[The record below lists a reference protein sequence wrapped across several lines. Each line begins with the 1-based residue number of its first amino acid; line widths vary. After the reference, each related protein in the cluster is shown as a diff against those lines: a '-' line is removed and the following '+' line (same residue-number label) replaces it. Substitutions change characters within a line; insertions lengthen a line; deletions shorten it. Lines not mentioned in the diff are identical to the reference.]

1 MKTKLTLLFFLLTIS
16 LSYSQY
22 NWTEGELVLKNG
34 STLKGK
40 IKLPMISKNILAIN
54 GKEKVKYRT
63 DRKSKTKKYDE
74 TQIAQV
80 IFRKSA
86 TEIAYF
92 EYIPTS
98 KNKKGLFKVISAGKA
113 TLYARSVSI
122 SHSTPMYM
130 GGGAYASPVNYWHYS
145 FSDFNEFYVIR
156 ENEKIASP
164 LITAR
169 ISSSFKNRAMAYFS
183 DCPEV
188 VSKLE
193 TKTYVK
199 KDIKDAIDAYNQCN

>member
-1 MKTKLTLLFFLLTIS
+1 MKTKLTLLFCLLTIS

-40 IKLPMISKNILAIN
+40 IKLPMLSKNILAIN

-74 TQIAQV
+74 SQVAKV
-80 IFRKSA
+80 IFRKSD

-92 EYIPTS
+92 EYISTS

-113 TLYARSVSI
+113 TLYARRVSI

-130 GGGAYASPVNYWHYS
+130 GAGPYTNTVNFWHYS

-156 ENEKIASP
+156 EKEQIASP

-169 ISSSFKNRAMAYFS
+169 LSSTFKKRAMTYFS

-188 VSKLE
+188 ASKLE
-193 TKTYVK
+193 EKVYVK
-199 KDIKDAIDAYNQCN
+199 NDIKKVVDTYNQCH